1 MQISSHTGGMEMF
14 QLLPHV
20 TWNKW

>member
-1 MQISSHTGGMEMF
+1 MQISSHIGGMEMF